1 MNHFLTVLIVATF
14 ALIAPQ
20 TASAKEFKYNWKRSI
35 SSGNFDQDT
44 SFFWVKANPSGGCFQ
59 DDYFTVKVKK
69 KPKHGTFTATQV
81 VKVLTS
87 GPCAGMSVNAL
98 QFFYQPKRRPK
109 NDKIVIEIGSIDRLP
124 NRKDVDSARIEIKI
138 KKK

>member
-1 MNHFLTVLIVATF
+1 MNKFISSTF
-14 ALIAPQ
+14 IAALAFCTPQ
-20 TASAKEFKYNWKRSI
+20 LADAKEFKYNWKRTI

-44 SFFWVKANPSGGCFQ
+44 SFFWVKPNPEGGCFQ

-87 GPCAGMSVNAL
+87 GPCAGISVNAL
-98 QFFYQPKRRPK
+98 QFFYQSKRRAK
-109 NDKIVIEIGSIDRLP
+109 NDKVVIEIGSIDRLP
-124 NRKDVDSARIEIKI
+124 RRKDVDSARIEIKI